1 MKKHTFRP
9 IRARV
14 TWITIALL
22 VSLPAAG
29 ALGPVNS
36 QSLTSVDRDRGHVM
50 LKSLKNEIK
59 KNYYDPA
66 FHGVDLDARFKTADD
81 KIDHATSLGQILG
94 IVAQVLLDFEDSHLF
109 FMPPQR
115 SATYDYGWQM
125 QLVGDKCYVSAV
137 KPGGDAEAK
146 GLKPGDLVK
155 AVDGFVPARENLWKL
170 KYLYYALRPQP
181 GMRLVVQSP
190 EGPERQIDV
199 MTKITQGKL
208 RTDLTGPNGVNERWD
223 QIRKGENEDRLRRHR
238 YVEMGDD
245 VMIWKMPQ
253 FDQDAR
259 EVDDVIGK
267 ANKRKALILDL
278 RGNHGGFEETLKNL
292 LGRFVEADVKIGDAK
307 RRTETKPIVAKA
319 RGNIFKGK
327 LIVLIDSESGSSAE
341 IFARVV
347 QLEKLGQVIGD
358 RSAGAVMRAMR
369 YRLQLGADTAV
380 FYGASITDA
389 DLIMTDGKSLERTG
403 VTPDVLLLPT
413 AADLAAKRDPVLA
426 RAAALA
432 GVKLDPEKAGSM
444 FPIEWLK

>member
-29 ALGPVNS
+29 ALSPINS

-59 KNYYDPA
+59 KNYYDPT
-66 FHGVDLDARFKTADD
+66 FRGIDLDARFKTADE

-109 FMPPQR
+109 FLPPQR

-223 QIRKGENEDRLRRHR
+223 QIRKGENADRLRRHR

-253 FDQDAR
+253 FDMDAR

-307 RRTETKPIVAKA
+307 RRTETKPIVVE
-319 RGNIFKGK
+319 
-327 LIVLIDSESGSSAE
+327 VL
-341 IFARVV
+341 
-347 QLEKLGQVIGD
+347 Q
-358 RSAGAVMRAMR
+358 
-369 YRLQLGADTAV
+369 
-380 FYGASITDA
+380 
-389 DLIMTDGKSLERTG
+389 
-403 VTPDVLLLPT
+403 
-413 AADLAAKRDPVLA
+413 PVHY
-426 RAAALA
+426 
-432 GVKLDPEKAGSM
+432 
-444 FPIEWLK
+444 